1 MTFIGSGDG
10 DDLAVL
16 RSFSGGADLG
26 ESTERAS
33 CGRRNG
39 KNTTKVEIDVDL
51 LAGSRAVKAGGVEL
65 SAFNSIPFI
74 SPVTSTCVPAGRIV
88 SAERVVVAVIE
99 IRIGT
104 FINV

>member
-1 MTFIGSGDG
+1 MTFIGSGNG

-16 RSFSGGADLG
+16 RSIRGGADLG

-39 KNTTKVEIDVDL
+39 KNTTKVEIYIDL
-51 LAGSRAVKAGGVEL
+51 LTGSRTVELCGVEL
-65 SAFNSIPFI
+65 RALNSVAFI